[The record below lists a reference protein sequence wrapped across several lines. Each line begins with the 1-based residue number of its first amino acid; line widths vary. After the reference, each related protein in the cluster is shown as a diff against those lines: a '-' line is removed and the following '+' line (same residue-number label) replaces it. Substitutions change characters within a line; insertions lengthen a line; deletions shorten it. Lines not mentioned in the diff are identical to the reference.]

1 MLGENKMVKY
11 QKITKWIC
19 LFLLHSTLIIGCF
32 LLGVKNV
39 ENRIQEEEREQTVT
53 GIAIVNLD
61 QGVVQKDNKIFYSSE
76 LLDLNSDYLV
86 VENLETARQGINNG
100 TYAAYIVI
108 PSQFSHNAISINQ
121 EPQKAVLE
129 FAMNPNLRED
139 ISRLTMAN
147 IKNFEIGLNTNMS
160 YMYVQAILEEFHNAQ
175 DGAEIILSND
185 DAEKVRIDEMNPD
198 ALLSALEYTP
208 YDLEDPQIDEVN
220 FDGILKDNIEISG
233 ELKKNYDQFVSD
245 GKEKLNQ
252 IKEGETT
259 VVQEMDDFADLLGDV
274 HLDRDGE
281 ESVYAEGLQELENYV
296 KKYEEELADQRV
308 VIASMVEM
316 APIVSPTA
324 TPTETPTPTPI
335 PAATEMPMPSVTPTE
350 TPTQIPVVIKQM
362 LMESLEDINNEIYE
376 MNQQNKQQID
386 EIKKMISGETG
397 TEPVE
402 LVEDSEETLTEE
414 LPNIENETLM
424 DEPIKE
430 SIEEKLDNIET
441 MRFLKIEDVY
451 KEEII
456 EESLKQLVKAI
467 DELPQF
473 DSEGYENIVK
483 QQVVQ
488 PIDEKIKTETARVQ
502 EEGSK
507 CMESVQNYWLELS
520 KVDMYQFYDQEKT
533 DSLIINFTENVV
545 ELEKQ
550 IIDSQT
556 EYQKYGNYV
565 YLHASETMEDMQE
578 QLGNAYDG
586 TSENV
591 QNEIDLL
598 KEYRNNMNVLNSE
611 ILQDF
616 SKKLPYTRVGNLEYV
631 QAYDFIVKPIELSD
645 ESVARSKINLVQNDI
660 FMIRLFFIMLSLW
673 SISIVV
679 LLIVDIYPKLKR
691 RNE

>member
-208 YDLEDPQIDEVN
+208 YDLEEPPIDEVN

-296 KKYEEELADQRV
+296 KKYEEELADQRA
-308 VIASMVEM
+308 VIESMVEV
-316 APIVSPTA
+316 APIVSPT
-324 TPTETPTPTPI
+324 PTPTPVS
-335 PAATEMPMPSVTPTE
+335 AETEMPMPSATPTA

-362 LMESLEDINNEIYE
+362 LMESLEDINNEIYQ
-376 MNQQNKQQID
+376 MNQQNKQEID
-386 EIKKMISGETG
+386 EIKKIISGETG
-397 TEPVE
+397 TESVE
-402 LVEDSEETLTEE
+402 FAEDSEEIL
-414 LPNIENETLM
+414 IG
-424 DEPIKE
+424 
-430 SIEEKLDNIET
+430 EKLDNIET

-556 EYQKYGNYV
+556 EYQKYGNDV

>member
-1 MLGENKMVKY
+1 MVKY

-19 LFLLHSTLIIGCF
+19 FFLLHSTLIIGCF
-32 LLGVKNV
+32 VLGVKSV
-39 ENRIQEEEREQTVT
+39 ENRIQQEEREQTVT

-61 QGVVQKDNKIFYSSE
+61 QGVIQKNKKIFYSSE

-147 IKNFEIGLNTNMS
+147 IKNFEIGLNTNMA

-175 DGAEIILSND
+175 DGAEIILAND
-185 DAEKVRIDEMNPD
+185 DAEKVRIEEMNPD

-208 YDLEDPQIDEVN
+208 YDLEAPPIDKVD
-220 FDGILKDNIEISG
+220 FDGVLKDNIEISG

-424 DEPIKE
+424 DESIKE

>member
-1 MLGENKMVKY
+1 MLKY

-32 LLGVKNV
+32 LLGVKSV
-39 ENRIQEEEREQTVT
+39 ENRIQQEEREQTVT

-61 QGVVQKDNKIFYSSE
+61 QGVIQKNKKIFYSSE

-147 IKNFEIGLNTNMS
+147 IKNFEIGLNTNMA

-175 DGAEIILSND
+175 DGAEIILAND
-185 DAEKVRIDEMNPD
+185 DAEKVRIEEMNPD

-208 YDLEDPQIDEVN
+208 YDLEAPPIDKVD

-296 KKYEEELADQRV
+296 KKYEEELADQRA
-308 VIASMVEM
+308 VIESMVEV
-316 APIVSPTA
+316 APIVSPT
-324 TPTETPTPTPI
+324 PTPTPVS
-335 PAATEMPMPSVTPTE
+335 AETEMPMPSATPTA

-362 LMESLEDINNEIYE
+362 LMESLEDINNEIYQ
-376 MNQQNKQQID
+376 MNQQNKQEID
-386 EIKKMISGETG
+386 EIKKIISGETG
-397 TEPVE
+397 TESVE
-402 LVEDSEETLTEE
+402 FAEDSEEIL
-414 LPNIENETLM
+414 IG
-424 DEPIKE
+424 
-430 SIEEKLDNIET
+430 EKLDNIET

-556 EYQKYGNYV
+556 EYQKYGNDV

-645 ESVARSKINLVQNDI
+645 VSGK
-660 FMIRLFFIMLSLW
+660 
-673 SISIVV
+673 
-679 LLIVDIYPKLKR
+679 
-691 RNE
+691 

>member
-1 MLGENKMVKY
+1 MLKC

-32 LLGVKNV
+32 LLGVKSV
-39 ENRIQEEEREQTVT
+39 ENRIQQEEREQTVT

-61 QGVVQKDNKIFYSSE
+61 QGVIQKNKKIFYSSE

-147 IKNFEIGLNTNMS
+147 IKNFEIGLNTNMA

-175 DGAEIILSND
+175 DGAEIILAND
-185 DAEKVRIDEMNPD
+185 DAEKVRIEEMNPD

-208 YDLEDPQIDEVN
+208 YDLEAPPIDKVD

-296 KKYEEELADQRV
+296 KKYEEELADQRA
-308 VIASMVEM
+308 VIESMVEV
-316 APIVSPTA
+316 APIVSPT
-324 TPTETPTPTPI
+324 PTPTPVS
-335 PAATEMPMPSVTPTE
+335 AETEMPMPSATPTA

-362 LMESLEDINNEIYE
+362 LMESLEDINNEIYQ
-376 MNQQNKQQID
+376 MNQQNKQEID
-386 EIKKMISGETG
+386 EIKKIISGETG
-397 TEPVE
+397 TESVE
-402 LVEDSEETLTEE
+402 FAEDSEEIL
-414 LPNIENETLM
+414 IG
-424 DEPIKE
+424 
-430 SIEEKLDNIET
+430 EKLDNIET

-556 EYQKYGNYV
+556 EYQKYGNDV

>member
-1 MLGENKMVKY
+1 M
-11 QKITKWIC
+11 
-19 LFLLHSTLIIGCF
+19 
-32 LLGVKNV
+32 LGVKSV
-39 ENRIQEEEREQTVT
+39 ENRIQQEEREQTVT

-61 QGVVQKDNKIFYSSE
+61 QGVIQKNKKIFYSSE

-147 IKNFEIGLNTNMS
+147 IKNFEIGLNTNMA

-175 DGAEIILSND
+175 DGAEIILAND
-185 DAEKVRIDEMNPD
+185 DAEKVRIEEMNPD

-208 YDLEDPQIDEVN
+208 YDLEAPPIDKVD

-296 KKYEEELADQRV
+296 KKYEEELADQRA
-308 VIASMVEM
+308 VIESMVEV
-316 APIVSPTA
+316 APIVSPT
-324 TPTETPTPTPI
+324 PTPTPVS
-335 PAATEMPMPSVTPTE
+335 AETEMPMPSATPTA

-362 LMESLEDINNEIYE
+362 LMESLEDINNEIYQ
-376 MNQQNKQQID
+376 MNQQNKQEID
-386 EIKKMISGETG
+386 EIKKIISGETG

-424 DEPIKE
+424 DESIKE

-520 KVDMYQFYDQEKT
+520 KVDIYQFYDQEKT

-556 EYQKYGNYV
+556 EYQKYGNDV

>member
-1 MLGENKMVKY
+1 MLKY

-32 LLGVKNV
+32 LLGVKSV
-39 ENRIQEEEREQTVT
+39 ENRIQQEEREQTVT

-61 QGVVQKDNKIFYSSE
+61 QGVIQKNKKIFYSSE

-147 IKNFEIGLNTNMS
+147 IKNFEIGLNTNMA

-175 DGAEIILSND
+175 DGAEIILAND
-185 DAEKVRIDEMNPD
+185 DAEKVRIEEMNPD

-208 YDLEDPQIDEVN
+208 YDLEAPPIDKVD

-296 KKYEEELADQRV
+296 KKYEEELADQRA
-308 VIASMVEM
+308 VIESMVEV
-316 APIVSPTA
+316 APIVSPT
-324 TPTETPTPTPI
+324 PTPTPVS
-335 PAATEMPMPSVTPTE
+335 AETEMPMPSATPTA

-362 LMESLEDINNEIYE
+362 LMESLEDINNEIYQ
-376 MNQQNKQQID
+376 MNQQNKQEID
-386 EIKKMISGETG
+386 EIKKIISGETG
-397 TEPVE
+397 TESVE
-402 LVEDSEETLTEE
+402 FAEDSEEIL
-414 LPNIENETLM
+414 IG
-424 DEPIKE
+424 
-430 SIEEKLDNIET
+430 EKLDNIET
-441 MRFLKIEDVY
+441 MRFLKIEDGY

-456 EESLKQLVKAI
+456 DESLKQLVKAI

-556 EYQKYGNYV
+556 EYQKYGNDV

>member
-1 MLGENKMVKY
+1 MLKC

-32 LLGVKNV
+32 LLGVKSV
-39 ENRIQEEEREQTVT
+39 ENRIQQEEREQTVT

-61 QGVVQKDNKIFYSSE
+61 QGVIQKNKKIFYSSE

-175 DGAEIILSND
+175 DGAEIILAND
-185 DAEKVRIDEMNPD
+185 DAEKVRIEEMNPD

-208 YDLEDPQIDEVN
+208 YDLEAPPIDKVD

-296 KKYEEELADQRV
+296 KKYEEELADQRA
-308 VIASMVEM
+308 VIESMVEV
-316 APIVSPTA
+316 APIVSPT
-324 TPTETPTPTPI
+324 PTPTPVS
-335 PAATEMPMPSVTPTE
+335 AETEMPMPSATPTA

-362 LMESLEDINNEIYE
+362 LMESLEDINNEIYQ
-376 MNQQNKQQID
+376 MNQQNKQEID
-386 EIKKMISGETG
+386 EIKKIISGETG
-397 TEPVE
+397 TESVE
-402 LVEDSEETLTEE
+402 FAEDSEEIL
-414 LPNIENETLM
+414 IG
-424 DEPIKE
+424 
-430 SIEEKLDNIET
+430 EKLDNIET

-556 EYQKYGNYV
+556 EYQKYGNDV

>member
-1 MLGENKMVKY
+1 MLKY

-32 LLGVKNV
+32 LLGVKSV
-39 ENRIQEEEREQTVT
+39 ENRIQQEEREQTVT

-61 QGVVQKDNKIFYSSE
+61 QGVIQKNKKIFYSSE

-147 IKNFEIGLNTNMS
+147 IKNFEIGLNTNMA

-175 DGAEIILSND
+175 DGAEIILAND
-185 DAEKVRIDEMNPD
+185 DAEKVRIEEMNPD

-208 YDLEDPQIDEVN
+208 YDLEAPPIDKVD

-296 KKYEEELADQRV
+296 KKYEEELADQRA
-308 VIASMVEM
+308 VIESMVEV
-316 APIVSPTA
+316 APIVSPT
-324 TPTETPTPTPI
+324 PTPTPVS
-335 PAATEMPMPSVTPTE
+335 AETEMPMPSATPTA

-362 LMESLEDINNEIYE
+362 LMESLEDINNEIYQ
-376 MNQQNKQQID
+376 MNQQNKQEID
-386 EIKKMISGETG
+386 EIKKIISGETG
-397 TEPVE
+397 TESVE
-402 LVEDSEETLTEE
+402 FAEDSEEIL
-414 LPNIENETLM
+414 IG
-424 DEPIKE
+424 
-430 SIEEKLDNIET
+430 EKLDNIET

-556 EYQKYGNYV
+556 EYQKYGNDV

>member
-1 MLGENKMVKY
+1 M
-11 QKITKWIC
+11 
-19 LFLLHSTLIIGCF
+19 
-32 LLGVKNV
+32 LGVKSV
-39 ENRIQEEEREQTVT
+39 ENRIQQEEREQTVT

-61 QGVVQKDNKIFYSSE
+61 QGVIQKNKKIFYSSE

-147 IKNFEIGLNTNMS
+147 IKNFEIGLNTNMA

-175 DGAEIILSND
+175 DGAEIILAND
-185 DAEKVRIDEMNPD
+185 DAEKVRIEEMNPD

-208 YDLEDPQIDEVN
+208 YDLEAPPIDKVD

-296 KKYEEELADQRV
+296 KKYEEELADQRA
-308 VIASMVEM
+308 VIESMVEV
-316 APIVSPTA
+316 APIVSPT
-324 TPTETPTPTPI
+324 PTPTPVS
-335 PAATEMPMPSVTPTE
+335 AETEMPMPSATPTA

-362 LMESLEDINNEIYE
+362 LMESLEDINNEIYQ
-376 MNQQNKQQID
+376 MNQQNKQEID
-386 EIKKMISGETG
+386 EIKKIISGETG
-397 TEPVE
+397 TESVE
-402 LVEDSEETLTEE
+402 FAEDSEEIL
-414 LPNIENETLM
+414 IG
-424 DEPIKE
+424 
-430 SIEEKLDNIET
+430 EKLDNIET

-556 EYQKYGNYV
+556 EYQTYGNDV

>member
-147 IKNFEIGLNTNMS
+147 IKNFEIGLNTNMA

-175 DGAEIILSND
+175 DGAEIILAND
-185 DAEKVRIDEMNPD
+185 DAEKVRIEEMNPD

-208 YDLEDPQIDEVN
+208 YDLEAPPIDKVD

-296 KKYEEELADQRV
+296 KKYEEELADQRA
-308 VIASMVEM
+308 VIESMVEV
-316 APIVSPTA
+316 APIVSPT
-324 TPTETPTPTPI
+324 PTPTPVS
-335 PAATEMPMPSVTPTE
+335 AETEMPMPSATPTA

-362 LMESLEDINNEIYE
+362 LMESLEDINNEIYQ
-376 MNQQNKQQID
+376 MNQQNKQEID
-386 EIKKMISGETG
+386 EIKKIISGETG
-397 TEPVE
+397 TESVE
-402 LVEDSEETLTEE
+402 FAEDSEEIL
-414 LPNIENETLM
+414 IG
-424 DEPIKE
+424 
-430 SIEEKLDNIET
+430 EKLDNIET

-556 EYQKYGNYV
+556 EYQKYGNDV

-691 RNE
+691 RNVSGK

>member
-1 MLGENKMVKY
+1 MLKY

-32 LLGVKNV
+32 LLGVKSV
-39 ENRIQEEEREQTVT
+39 ENRIQQEEREQTVT

-61 QGVVQKDNKIFYSSE
+61 QGVIQKNKKIFYSSE

-147 IKNFEIGLNTNMS
+147 IKNFEIGLNTNMA

-175 DGAEIILSND
+175 DGAEIILAND
-185 DAEKVRIDEMNPD
+185 DAEKVRIEEMNPD

-208 YDLEDPQIDEVN
+208 YDLEAPPIDKVD

-296 KKYEEELADQRV
+296 KKYEEELADQRA
-308 VIASMVEM
+308 VIESMVEV
-316 APIVSPTA
+316 APIVSPT
-324 TPTETPTPTPI
+324 PTPTPVS
-335 PAATEMPMPSVTPTE
+335 AETEMPMPSATPTA

-362 LMESLEDINNEIYE
+362 LMESLEDINNEIYQ
-376 MNQQNKQQID
+376 MNQQNKQEID
-386 EIKKMISGETG
+386 EIKKIISGETG
-397 TEPVE
+397 TESVE
-402 LVEDSEETLTEE
+402 FAEDSEEIL
-414 LPNIENETLM
+414 IG
-424 DEPIKE
+424 
-430 SIEEKLDNIET
+430 EKLDNIET

-456 EESLKQLVKAI
+456 EESLKQLVKA
-467 DELPQF
+467 
-473 DSEGYENIVK
+473 
-483 QQVVQ
+483 
-488 PIDEKIKTETARVQ
+488 IDEKIKTETARVQ

-556 EYQKYGNYV
+556 EYQKYGNDV

>member
-1 MLGENKMVKY
+1 MLKC

-32 LLGVKNV
+32 LLGVKSV
-39 ENRIQEEEREQTVT
+39 ENRIQQEEREQTVT

-61 QGVVQKDNKIFYSSE
+61 QGVIQKNKKIFYSSE

-147 IKNFEIGLNTNMS
+147 IKNFEIGLNTNMA

-175 DGAEIILSND
+175 DGAEIILAND
-185 DAEKVRIDEMNPD
+185 DAEKVRIEEMNPD

-208 YDLEDPQIDEVN
+208 YDLEAPPIDKVD

-296 KKYEEELADQRV
+296 KKYEEELADQRA
-308 VIASMVEM
+308 VIESMVEV
-316 APIVSPTA
+316 APIVSPT
-324 TPTETPTPTPI
+324 PTPTPVS
-335 PAATEMPMPSVTPTE
+335 AETEMPMPSATPTA

-362 LMESLEDINNEIYE
+362 LMESLEDINNEIYQ
-376 MNQQNKQQID
+376 MNQQNKQEID
-386 EIKKMISGETG
+386 EIKKIISGETG
-397 TEPVE
+397 TESVE
-402 LVEDSEETLTEE
+402 FAEDSEEIL
-414 LPNIENETLM
+414 IG
-424 DEPIKE
+424 
-430 SIEEKLDNIET
+430 EKLDNIET

-556 EYQKYGNYV
+556 EYQKYGNDV

-578 QLGNAYDG
+578 QLGNA
-586 TSENV
+586 S
-591 QNEIDLL
+591 I
-598 KEYRNNMNVLNSE
+598 
-611 ILQDF
+611 
-616 SKKLPYTRVGNLEYV
+616 
-631 QAYDFIVKPIELSD
+631 
-645 ESVARSKINLVQNDI
+645 INQ
-660 FMIRLFFIMLSLW
+660 MYA
-673 SISIVV
+673 
-679 LLIVDIYPKLKR
+679 LIPRTLM
-691 RNE
+691 

>member
-1 MLGENKMVKY
+1 MLKY

-32 LLGVKNV
+32 LLGVKSV
-39 ENRIQEEEREQTVT
+39 ENRIQQEEREQTVT

-61 QGVVQKDNKIFYSSE
+61 QGVIQKNKKIFYSSE

-147 IKNFEIGLNTNMS
+147 IKNFEIGLNTNMA

-175 DGAEIILSND
+175 DGAEIILAND
-185 DAEKVRIDEMNPD
+185 DAEKVRIEEMNPD

-208 YDLEDPQIDEVN
+208 YDLEAPPIDKVD
-220 FDGILKDNIEISG
+220 FDGILKNNIEISG

-296 KKYEEELADQRV
+296 KKYEEELADQRA
-308 VIASMVEM
+308 VIESMVEV
-316 APIVSPTA
+316 APIVSPT
-324 TPTETPTPTPI
+324 PTPTPVS
-335 PAATEMPMPSVTPTE
+335 AETEMPMPSATPTA

-362 LMESLEDINNEIYE
+362 LMESLEDINNEIYQ
-376 MNQQNKQQID
+376 MNQQNKQEID
-386 EIKKMISGETG
+386 EIKKIISGETG
-397 TEPVE
+397 TESVE
-402 LVEDSEETLTEE
+402 FAEDSEEIL
-414 LPNIENETLM
+414 IG
-424 DEPIKE
+424 
-430 SIEEKLDNIET
+430 EKLDNIET

-556 EYQKYGNYV
+556 EYQKYGNDV

>member
-1 MLGENKMVKY
+1 MLKY

-32 LLGVKNV
+32 LLGVKSV
-39 ENRIQEEEREQTVT
+39 ENRIQQEEREQTVT

-61 QGVVQKDNKIFYSSE
+61 QGVIQKNKKIFYSSE

-147 IKNFEIGLNTNMS
+147 IKNFEIGLNTNMA

-175 DGAEIILSND
+175 DGAEIILAND
-185 DAEKVRIDEMNPD
+185 DAEKVRIEEMNPD

-208 YDLEDPQIDEVN
+208 YDLEAPPIDKVD

-296 KKYEEELADQRV
+296 KKYEEELADQRA
-308 VIASMVEM
+308 VIESMVEV
-316 APIVSPTA
+316 APIVSPT
-324 TPTETPTPTPI
+324 PTPTPVS
-335 PAATEMPMPSVTPTE
+335 AETEMPMPSATPTA
-350 TPTQIPVVIKQM
+350 TPTLIPVVIKQM
-362 LMESLEDINNEIYE
+362 LMESLEDINNEIYQ
-376 MNQQNKQQID
+376 MNQQNKQEID
-386 EIKKMISGETG
+386 EIKKIISGETG
-397 TEPVE
+397 TESVE
-402 LVEDSEETLTEE
+402 FAEDSEEIL
-414 LPNIENETLM
+414 IG
-424 DEPIKE
+424 
-430 SIEEKLDNIET
+430 EKLDNIET

-556 EYQKYGNYV
+556 EYQKYGNDV

>member
-1 MLGENKMVKY
+1 MLKY

-32 LLGVKNV
+32 LLGVKSV
-39 ENRIQEEEREQTVT
+39 ENRIQQEEREQTVT

-61 QGVVQKDNKIFYSSE
+61 QGVIQKNKKIFYSSE

-147 IKNFEIGLNTNMS
+147 IKNFEIGLNTNMA

-175 DGAEIILSND
+175 DGAEIILAND
-185 DAEKVRIDEMNPD
+185 DAEKVRIEEMNPD

-208 YDLEDPQIDEVN
+208 YDLEAPPIDKVD

-296 KKYEEELADQRV
+296 KKYEEELADQRA
-308 VIASMVEM
+308 VIESMVEV
-316 APIVSPTA
+316 APIVSPT
-324 TPTETPTPTPI
+324 PTPTPVS
-335 PAATEMPMPSVTPTE
+335 AETEMPMPSATPTA

-362 LMESLEDINNEIYE
+362 LMESLEDINNEIYQ
-376 MNQQNKQQID
+376 MNQQNKQEID
-386 EIKKMISGETG
+386 EIKKIISGETG
-397 TEPVE
+397 TESVE
-402 LVEDSEETLTEE
+402 FAEDSEEIL
-414 LPNIENETLM
+414 IG
-424 DEPIKE
+424 
-430 SIEEKLDNIET
+430 EKLDNIET

-545 ELEKQ
+545 ELINCLNWEKLR
-550 IIDSQT
+550 SQF
-556 EYQKYGNYV
+556 
-565 YLHASETMEDMQE
+565 H
-578 QLGNAYDG
+578 
-586 TSENV
+586 
-591 QNEIDLL
+591 IC
-598 KEYRNNMNVLNSE
+598 
-611 ILQDF
+611 F
-616 SKKLPYTRVGNLEYV
+616 
-631 QAYDFIVKPIELSD
+631 
-645 ESVARSKINLVQNDI
+645 
-660 FMIRLFFIMLSLW
+660 
-673 SISIVV
+673 
-679 LLIVDIYPKLKR
+679 
-691 RNE
+691 

>member
-1 MLGENKMVKY
+1 MLKY

-32 LLGVKNV
+32 LLGVKSV
-39 ENRIQEEEREQTVT
+39 ENRIQQEEREQTVT

-61 QGVVQKDNKIFYSSE
+61 QGVIQKNKKIFYSSE

-147 IKNFEIGLNTNMS
+147 IKNFEIGLNTNMA

-175 DGAEIILSND
+175 DGAEIILAND
-185 DAEKVRIDEMNPD
+185 DAEKVRIEEMNPD

-208 YDLEDPQIDEVN
+208 YDLEAPPIDKVD
-220 FDGILKDNIEISG
+220 FDGILKNNIEISG

-296 KKYEEELADQRV
+296 KKYEEELADQRA
-308 VIASMVEM
+308 VIESMVEV
-316 APIVSPTA
+316 APIVSPT
-324 TPTETPTPTPI
+324 PTPTPVS
-335 PAATEMPMPSVTPTE
+335 AETEMPMPSATPTA

-362 LMESLEDINNEIYE
+362 LMESLEDINNEIYQ
-376 MNQQNKQQID
+376 MNQQNKQEID
-386 EIKKMISGETG
+386 EIKKIISGETG
-397 TEPVE
+397 TESVE
-402 LVEDSEETLTEE
+402 FAEDSEEIL
-414 LPNIENETLM
+414 IG
-424 DEPIKE
+424 
-430 SIEEKLDNIET
+430 EKLDNIET

-545 ELEKQ
+545 KLEKQ

-556 EYQKYGNYV
+556 EYQKYGNDV

>member
-1 MLGENKMVKY
+1 MLKY

-32 LLGVKNV
+32 LLGVKSV
-39 ENRIQEEEREQTVT
+39 ENRIQQEEREQTVT

-61 QGVVQKDNKIFYSSE
+61 QGVIQKNKKIFYSSE

-139 ISRLTMAN
+139 ISRLTMVN
-147 IKNFEIGLNTNMS
+147 IKNFEIGLNTNMA

-175 DGAEIILSND
+175 DGAEIILAND
-185 DAEKVRIDEMNPD
+185 DAEKVRIEEMNPD

-208 YDLEDPQIDEVN
+208 YDLEAPPIDKVD

-296 KKYEEELADQRV
+296 KKYEEELADQRA
-308 VIASMVEM
+308 VIESMVEV
-316 APIVSPTA
+316 APIVSPT
-324 TPTETPTPTPI
+324 PTPTPVS
-335 PAATEMPMPSVTPTE
+335 AETEMPMPSATPTA

-362 LMESLEDINNEIYE
+362 LMESLEDINNEIYQ
-376 MNQQNKQQID
+376 MNQQNKQEID
-386 EIKKMISGETG
+386 EIKKIISGETG
-397 TEPVE
+397 TESVE
-402 LVEDSEETLTEE
+402 FAEDSEEIL
-414 LPNIENETLM
+414 IG
-424 DEPIKE
+424 
-430 SIEEKLDNIET
+430 EKLDNIET

-556 EYQKYGNYV
+556 EYQKYGNDV

>member
-1 MLGENKMVKY
+1 MLKY

-32 LLGVKNV
+32 LLGVKSV
-39 ENRIQEEEREQTVT
+39 ENRIQQEEREQTVT

-61 QGVVQKDNKIFYSSE
+61 QGVIQKNKKIFYSSE

-147 IKNFEIGLNTNMS
+147 IKNFEIGLNTNMA

-175 DGAEIILSND
+175 DGAEIILAND
-185 DAEKVRIDEMNPD
+185 DAEKVRIEEMNPD

-208 YDLEDPQIDEVN
+208 YDLEAPPIDKVD

-296 KKYEEELADQRV
+296 KKYEEELADQRA
-308 VIASMVEM
+308 VIESMVEV
-316 APIVSPTA
+316 APIVSPT
-324 TPTETPTPTPI
+324 PTPTPVS
-335 PAATEMPMPSVTPTE
+335 AETEMPMPSATPTA

-362 LMESLEDINNEIYE
+362 LMESLEDINNEIYQ
-376 MNQQNKQQID
+376 MNQQNKQEID
-386 EIKKMISGETG
+386 EIKKIISGETG
-397 TEPVE
+397 TESVE
-402 LVEDSEETLTEE
+402 FAEDL
-414 LPNIENETLM
+414 LIG
-424 DEPIKE
+424 
-430 SIEEKLDNIET
+430 EKLDNIET

-556 EYQKYGNYV
+556 EYQKYGNDV

>member
-1 MLGENKMVKY
+1 MLKY

-32 LLGVKNV
+32 LLGVKSV
-39 ENRIQEEEREQTVT
+39 ENRIQQEEREQTVT

-61 QGVVQKDNKIFYSSE
+61 QGVIQKNKKIFYSSE

-129 FAMNPNLRED
+129 FVMNPNLRED

-147 IKNFEIGLNTNMS
+147 IKNFEIGLNTNMA

-175 DGAEIILSND
+175 DGAEIILAND
-185 DAEKVRIDEMNPD
+185 DAEKVRIEEMNPD

-208 YDLEDPQIDEVN
+208 YDLEAPPIDKVD

-296 KKYEEELADQRV
+296 KKYEEELADQRA
-308 VIASMVEM
+308 VIESMVEV
-316 APIVSPTA
+316 APIVSPT
-324 TPTETPTPTPI
+324 PTPTPVS
-335 PAATEMPMPSVTPTE
+335 AETEMPMPSATPTA

-362 LMESLEDINNEIYE
+362 LMESLEDINNEIYQ
-376 MNQQNKQQID
+376 MNQQNKQEID
-386 EIKKMISGETG
+386 EIKKIISGETG
-397 TEPVE
+397 TESVE
-402 LVEDSEETLTEE
+402 FAEDSEEIL
-414 LPNIENETLM
+414 IG
-424 DEPIKE
+424 
-430 SIEEKLDNIET
+430 EKLDNIET

-556 EYQKYGNYV
+556 EYQKYGNDV

>member
-1 MLGENKMVKY
+1 MLKY

-32 LLGVKNV
+32 LLGVKSV
-39 ENRIQEEEREQTVT
+39 ENRIQQEEREQTVT

-61 QGVVQKDNKIFYSSE
+61 QGVIQKNKKIFYSSE

-147 IKNFEIGLNTNMS
+147 IKNFEIGLNTNMA

-175 DGAEIILSND
+175 DGAEIILAND
-185 DAEKVRIDEMNPD
+185 DAEKVRIEEMNPD

-208 YDLEDPQIDEVN
+208 YDLEAPPIDKVD

-296 KKYEEELADQRV
+296 KKYEEELADQRA
-308 VIASMVEM
+308 VIESMVEV
-316 APIVSPTA
+316 APIVSPT
-324 TPTETPTPTPI
+324 PTPTPVS
-335 PAATEMPMPSVTPTE
+335 AETEMPMPSATPTA

-362 LMESLEDINNEIYE
+362 LMESLEDINNEIYQ
-376 MNQQNKQQID
+376 MNQQNKQEID
-386 EIKKMISGETG
+386 EIKKIISGETG
-397 TEPVE
+397 TESVE
-402 LVEDSEETLTEE
+402 FAEDSEEIL
-414 LPNIENETLM
+414 IG
-424 DEPIKE
+424 
-430 SIEEKLDNIET
+430 EKLDNIET

-556 EYQKYGNYV
+556 EYQKYGNDV

-673 SISIVV
+673 SISIAV

>member
-1 MLGENKMVKY
+1 MLKC

-32 LLGVKNV
+32 LLGVKSV
-39 ENRIQEEEREQTVT
+39 ENRIQQEEREQTVT

-61 QGVVQKDNKIFYSSE
+61 QGVIQKNKKIFYSSE

-129 FAMNPNLRED
+129 FAMNHNLRED

-147 IKNFEIGLNTNMS
+147 IKNFEIGLNTNMA

-175 DGAEIILSND
+175 DGAEIILAND
-185 DAEKVRIDEMNPD
+185 DAEKVRIEEMNPD

-208 YDLEDPQIDEVN
+208 YDLEAPPIDKVD

-296 KKYEEELADQRV
+296 KKYEEELADQRA
-308 VIASMVEM
+308 VIESMVEV
-316 APIVSPTA
+316 APIVSPT
-324 TPTETPTPTPI
+324 PTPTPVS
-335 PAATEMPMPSVTPTE
+335 AETEMPMPSATPTA

-362 LMESLEDINNEIYE
+362 LMESLEDINNEIYQ
-376 MNQQNKQQID
+376 MNQQNKQEID
-386 EIKKMISGETG
+386 EIKKIISGETG
-397 TEPVE
+397 TESVE
-402 LVEDSEETLTEE
+402 FAEDSEEIL
-414 LPNIENETLM
+414 IG
-424 DEPIKE
+424 
-430 SIEEKLDNIET
+430 EKLDNIET

-556 EYQKYGNYV
+556 EYQKYGNDV

>member
-1 MLGENKMVKY
+1 M
-11 QKITKWIC
+11 
-19 LFLLHSTLIIGCF
+19 
-32 LLGVKNV
+32 LGVKSV
-39 ENRIQEEEREQTVT
+39 ENRIQQEEREQTVT

-61 QGVVQKDNKIFYSSE
+61 QGVIQKNKKIFYSSE
-76 LLDLNSDYLV
+76 LLDLNSGYLV

-147 IKNFEIGLNTNMS
+147 IKNFEIGLNTNMA

-175 DGAEIILSND
+175 DGAEIILAND
-185 DAEKVRIDEMNPD
+185 DAEKVRIEEMNPD

-208 YDLEDPQIDEVN
+208 YDLEAPPIDKVD

-296 KKYEEELADQRV
+296 KKYEEELADQRA
-308 VIASMVEM
+308 VIESMVEV
-316 APIVSPTA
+316 APIVSPT
-324 TPTETPTPTPI
+324 PTPTPVS
-335 PAATEMPMPSVTPTE
+335 AETEMPMPSATPTA

-362 LMESLEDINNEIYE
+362 LMESLEDINNEIYQ
-376 MNQQNKQQID
+376 MNQQNKQEID
-386 EIKKMISGETG
+386 EIKKIISGETG
-397 TEPVE
+397 TESVE
-402 LVEDSEETLTEE
+402 FAEDSEEIL
-414 LPNIENETLM
+414 IG
-424 DEPIKE
+424 
-430 SIEEKLDNIET
+430 EKLDNIET

-556 EYQKYGNYV
+556 EYQKYGNDV

>member
-1 MLGENKMVKY
+1 MLKY

-32 LLGVKNV
+32 LLGVKSV
-39 ENRIQEEEREQTVT
+39 ENRIQQEEREQTVT

-61 QGVVQKDNKIFYSSE
+61 QGVIQKNKKIFYSSE

-147 IKNFEIGLNTNMS
+147 IKNFEIGLNTNMA

-175 DGAEIILSND
+175 DGAEIILAND
-185 DAEKVRIDEMNPD
+185 DAEKVRIEEMNPD

-208 YDLEDPQIDEVN
+208 YDLEAPPIDKAD

-296 KKYEEELADQRV
+296 KKYEEELADQRA
-308 VIASMVEM
+308 VIESMVEV
-316 APIVSPTA
+316 APIVSPT
-324 TPTETPTPTPI
+324 PTPTPVS
-335 PAATEMPMPSVTPTE
+335 AETEMPMPSATPTA

-362 LMESLEDINNEIYE
+362 LMESLEDINNEIYQ
-376 MNQQNKQQID
+376 MNQQNKQEID
-386 EIKKMISGETG
+386 EIKKIISGETG
-397 TEPVE
+397 TESVE
-402 LVEDSEETLTEE
+402 FAEDSEEIL
-414 LPNIENETLM
+414 IG
-424 DEPIKE
+424 
-430 SIEEKLDNIET
+430 EKLDNIET

-556 EYQKYGNYV
+556 EYQKYGNDV

>member
-1 MLGENKMVKY
+1 MLKY

-32 LLGVKNV
+32 LLGVKSV
-39 ENRIQEEEREQTVT
+39 ENRIQQEEREQTVT

-61 QGVVQKDNKIFYSSE
+61 QGVIQKNKKIFYSSE

-147 IKNFEIGLNTNMS
+147 IKNFEIGLNTNMA

-175 DGAEIILSND
+175 DGAEIILAND
-185 DAEKVRIDEMNPD
+185 DAEKVRIEEMNPD

-208 YDLEDPQIDEVN
+208 YDLEAPPIDKVD

-296 KKYEEELADQRV
+296 KKYEEELADQRA
-308 VIASMVEM
+308 VIESMVEV
-316 APIVSPTA
+316 APIVSPT
-324 TPTETPTPTPI
+324 PTPTPVS
-335 PAATEMPMPSVTPTE
+335 AETEMPMPSATPTA

-362 LMESLEDINNEIYE
+362 LMESLEDINNEIYQ
-376 MNQQNKQQID
+376 MNQQNKQEID
-386 EIKKMISGETG
+386 EIKKIISGETG
-397 TEPVE
+397 TESVE
-402 LVEDSEETLTEE
+402 FAEDSEEIL
-414 LPNIENETLM
+414 IG
-424 DEPIKE
+424 
-430 SIEEKLDNIET
+430 EKLDNIET

-556 EYQKYGNYV
+556 EYQKYGNDV

-679 LLIVDIYPKLKR
+679 LLIVDIYPNR
-691 RNE
+691 

>member
-61 QGVVQKDNKIFYSSE
+61 QGVIQKNKKIFYSSE

-147 IKNFEIGLNTNMS
+147 IKNFEIGLNTNMA

-175 DGAEIILSND
+175 DGAEIILAND
-185 DAEKVRIDEMNPD
+185 DAEKVRIEEMNPD

-208 YDLEDPQIDEVN
+208 YDLEAPPIDKVD

-296 KKYEEELADQRV
+296 KKYEEELADQRA
-308 VIASMVEM
+308 VIESMVEV
-316 APIVSPTA
+316 APIVSPT
-324 TPTETPTPTPI
+324 PTPTPVS
-335 PAATEMPMPSVTPTE
+335 AETEMPMPSATPTA

-362 LMESLEDINNEIYE
+362 LMESLEDINNEIYQ
-376 MNQQNKQQID
+376 MNQQNKQEID
-386 EIKKMISGETG
+386 EIKKIISGETG
-397 TEPVE
+397 TESVE
-402 LVEDSEETLTEE
+402 FAEDSEEIL
-414 LPNIENETLM
+414 IG
-424 DEPIKE
+424 
-430 SIEEKLDNIET
+430 EKLDNIET

-556 EYQKYGNYV
+556 EYQKYGNDV

>member
-1 MLGENKMVKY
+1 MLKC

-32 LLGVKNV
+32 LLGVKSV
-39 ENRIQEEEREQTVT
+39 ENRIQQEEREQTVT

-61 QGVVQKDNKIFYSSE
+61 QGVIQKNKKIFYSSE

-147 IKNFEIGLNTNMS
+147 IKNFEIGLNTNMA

-175 DGAEIILSND
+175 DGAEIILAND
-185 DAEKVRIDEMNPD
+185 DAEKVRIEEMNPD

-208 YDLEDPQIDEVN
+208 YDLEAPPIDKVD

-296 KKYEEELADQRV
+296 KKYEEELADQRA
-308 VIASMVEM
+308 VIESMVEV
-316 APIVSPTA
+316 APIVSPT
-324 TPTETPTPTPI
+324 PTPTPVS
-335 PAATEMPMPSVTPTE
+335 AETEMPMPSATPTA

-362 LMESLEDINNEIYE
+362 LMESLEDINNEIYQ
-376 MNQQNKQQID
+376 MNQQNKQEID
-386 EIKKMISGETG
+386 EIKKIISGETG
-397 TEPVE
+397 TESVE
-402 LVEDSEETLTEE
+402 FAEDSEEIL
-414 LPNIENETLM
+414 IG
-424 DEPIKE
+424 
-430 SIEEKLDNIET
+430 EKLDNIET

-520 KVDMYQFYDQEKT
+520 KVDIYQFYDQEKT

-556 EYQKYGNYV
+556 EYQKYGNDV

>member
-1 MLGENKMVKY
+1 MLKC
-11 QKITKWIC
+11 QKIIKWIC

-32 LLGVKNV
+32 LLGVKSV
-39 ENRIQEEEREQTVT
+39 ENRIQQEEREQTVT

-61 QGVVQKDNKIFYSSE
+61 QGVIQKNKKIFYSSE

-147 IKNFEIGLNTNMS
+147 IKNFEIGLNTNMA

-175 DGAEIILSND
+175 DGAEIILAND
-185 DAEKVRIDEMNPD
+185 DAEKVRIEEMNPD

-208 YDLEDPQIDEVN
+208 YDLEAPPIDKVD

-296 KKYEEELADQRV
+296 KKYEEELADQRA
-308 VIASMVEM
+308 VIESMVEV
-316 APIVSPTA
+316 APIVSPT
-324 TPTETPTPTPI
+324 PTPTPVS
-335 PAATEMPMPSVTPTE
+335 AETEMPMPSATPTA

-362 LMESLEDINNEIYE
+362 LMESLEDINNEIYQ
-376 MNQQNKQQID
+376 MNQQNKQEID
-386 EIKKMISGETG
+386 EIKKIISGETG
-397 TEPVE
+397 TESVE
-402 LVEDSEETLTEE
+402 FAEDSEEIL
-414 LPNIENETLM
+414 IG
-424 DEPIKE
+424 
-430 SIEEKLDNIET
+430 EKLDNIET

-556 EYQKYGNYV
+556 EYQKYGNDV

>member
-208 YDLEDPQIDEVN
+208 YDLEEPQIDEVN

-296 KKYEEELADQRV
+296 KKYEEELADQRA
-308 VIASMVEM
+308 VIESMVEV
-316 APIVSPTA
+316 APIVSPT
-324 TPTETPTPTPI
+324 PTPTPVS
-335 PAATEMPMPSVTPTE
+335 AETEMPMPSATPTA

-362 LMESLEDINNEIYE
+362 LMESLEDINNEIYQ
-376 MNQQNKQQID
+376 MNQQNKQEID
-386 EIKKMISGETG
+386 EIKKIISGETG
-397 TEPVE
+397 TESVE
-402 LVEDSEETLTEE
+402 FAEDSEEIL
-414 LPNIENETLM
+414 IG
-424 DEPIKE
+424 
-430 SIEEKLDNIET
+430 EKLDNIET

-556 EYQKYGNYV
+556 EYQKYGNDV

>member
-1 MLGENKMVKY
+1 MLKY

-32 LLGVKNV
+32 LLGVKSV
-39 ENRIQEEEREQTVT
+39 ENRIQQEEREQTVT

-61 QGVVQKDNKIFYSSE
+61 QGVIQKNKKIFYSSE

-147 IKNFEIGLNTNMS
+147 IKNFEIGLNTNMA

-175 DGAEIILSND
+175 DGAEIILAND
-185 DAEKVRIDEMNPD
+185 DAEKVRIEEMNPD

-208 YDLEDPQIDEVN
+208 YDLEAPPIDKVD

-296 KKYEEELADQRV
+296 KKYEEELADQRA
-308 VIASMVEM
+308 VIESMVEV
-316 APIVSPTA
+316 APIVSPT
-324 TPTETPTPTPI
+324 PTPTPVS
-335 PAATEMPMPSVTPTE
+335 AETEMPMPSATPTA

-362 LMESLEDINNEIYE
+362 LMESLEDINNEIYQ
-376 MNQQNKQQID
+376 MNQQNKQEID
-386 EIKKMISGETG
+386 EIKKIISGETG
-397 TEPVE
+397 TESVE
-402 LVEDSEETLTEE
+402 FAEDSEEIL
-414 LPNIENETLM
+414 IG
-424 DEPIKE
+424 
-430 SIEEKLDNIET
+430 EKLDNIET

-556 EYQKYGNYV
+556 EYQKYGNDV
-565 YLHASETMEDMQE
+565 YLHASETMGDMQE

>member
-147 IKNFEIGLNTNMS
+147 IKNFEIGLNTNMA

-175 DGAEIILSND
+175 DGAEIILAND
-185 DAEKVRIDEMNPD
+185 DAEKVRIEEMNPD

-208 YDLEDPQIDEVN
+208 YDLEAPPIDKVD

-296 KKYEEELADQRV
+296 KKYEEELADQRA
-308 VIASMVEM
+308 VIESMVEV
-316 APIVSPTA
+316 APIVSPT
-324 TPTETPTPTPI
+324 PTPTPVS
-335 PAATEMPMPSVTPTE
+335 AETEMPMPSATPTA

-362 LMESLEDINNEIYE
+362 LMESLEDINNEIYQ
-376 MNQQNKQQID
+376 MNQQNKQEID
-386 EIKKMISGETG
+386 EIKKIISGETG
-397 TEPVE
+397 TESVE
-402 LVEDSEETLTEE
+402 FAEDSEEIL
-414 LPNIENETLM
+414 IG
-424 DEPIKE
+424 
-430 SIEEKLDNIET
+430 EKLDNIET

-556 EYQKYGNYV
+556 EYQKYGNDV

>member
-1 MLGENKMVKY
+1 MLKY

-61 QGVVQKDNKIFYSSE
+61 QGVIQKNKKIFYSSE

-147 IKNFEIGLNTNMS
+147 IKNFEIGLNTNMA

-175 DGAEIILSND
+175 DGAEIILAND
-185 DAEKVRIDEMNPD
+185 DAEKVRIEEMNPD

-208 YDLEDPQIDEVN
+208 YDLEAPPIDKVD

-296 KKYEEELADQRV
+296 KKYEEELADQRA
-308 VIASMVEM
+308 VIESMVEV
-316 APIVSPTA
+316 APIVSPT
-324 TPTETPTPTPI
+324 PTPTPVS
-335 PAATEMPMPSVTPTE
+335 AETEMPMPSATPTA

-362 LMESLEDINNEIYE
+362 LMESLEDINNEIYQ
-376 MNQQNKQQID
+376 MNQQNKQEID
-386 EIKKMISGETG
+386 EIKKIISGETG
-397 TEPVE
+397 TESVE
-402 LVEDSEETLTEE
+402 FAEDSEEIL
-414 LPNIENETLM
+414 IG
-424 DEPIKE
+424 
-430 SIEEKLDNIET
+430 EKLDNIET

-556 EYQKYGNYV
+556 EYQKYGNDV

>member
-1 MLGENKMVKY
+1 MLKC

-32 LLGVKNV
+32 LLGVKSV
-39 ENRIQEEEREQTVT
+39 ENRIQQEEREQTVT

-61 QGVVQKDNKIFYSSE
+61 QGVIQKNKKIFYSSE

-147 IKNFEIGLNTNMS
+147 IKNFEIGLNTNMA

-175 DGAEIILSND
+175 DGAEIILAND
-185 DAEKVRIDEMNPD
+185 DAEKVRIEEMNPD

-208 YDLEDPQIDEVN
+208 YDLEAPPIDKVD

-296 KKYEEELADQRV
+296 KKYEEELADQRA
-308 VIASMVEM
+308 VIESMVEV
-316 APIVSPTA
+316 APIVSPT
-324 TPTETPTPTPI
+324 PTPTPVS
-335 PAATEMPMPSVTPTE
+335 AETEMPMPSATPTA

-362 LMESLEDINNEIYE
+362 LMESLEDINNEIYQ
-376 MNQQNKQQID
+376 MNQQNKQEID
-386 EIKKMISGETG
+386 EIKKIISGETG
-397 TEPVE
+397 TESVE
-402 LVEDSEETLTEE
+402 FAEDSEEIL
-414 LPNIENETLM
+414 IG
-424 DEPIKE
+424 
-430 SIEEKLDNIET
+430 EKLDNIET

-556 EYQKYGNYV
+556 EYQKYGNDV

-645 ESVARSKINLVQNDI
+645 ESVARSKINFVQNDI

>member
-1 MLGENKMVKY
+1 MLKY

-32 LLGVKNV
+32 LLGVKSV
-39 ENRIQEEEREQTVT
+39 ENRIQQEEREQTVT

-61 QGVVQKDNKIFYSSE
+61 QGVIQKNKKIFYSSE
-76 LLDLNSDYLV
+76 LLDLNSGYLV

-147 IKNFEIGLNTNMS
+147 IKNFEIGLNTNMA

-175 DGAEIILSND
+175 DGAEIILAND
-185 DAEKVRIDEMNPD
+185 DAEKVRIEEMNPD

-208 YDLEDPQIDEVN
+208 YDLEAPPIDKVD

-296 KKYEEELADQRV
+296 KKYEEELADQRA
-308 VIASMVEM
+308 VIESMVEV
-316 APIVSPTA
+316 APIVSPT
-324 TPTETPTPTPI
+324 PTPTPVS
-335 PAATEMPMPSVTPTE
+335 AETEMPMPSATPTA

-362 LMESLEDINNEIYE
+362 LMESLEDINNEIYQ
-376 MNQQNKQQID
+376 MNQQNKQEID
-386 EIKKMISGETG
+386 EIKKIISGETG
-397 TEPVE
+397 TESVE
-402 LVEDSEETLTEE
+402 FAEDSEEIL
-414 LPNIENETLM
+414 IG
-424 DEPIKE
+424 
-430 SIEEKLDNIET
+430 EKLDNIET

-556 EYQKYGNYV
+556 EYQKYGNDV

>member
-32 LLGVKNV
+32 LLGVKSV
-39 ENRIQEEEREQTVT
+39 ENRIQQEEREQTVT

-61 QGVVQKDNKIFYSSE
+61 QGVIQKNKKIFYSSE

-147 IKNFEIGLNTNMS
+147 IKNFEIGLNTNMA

-175 DGAEIILSND
+175 DGAEIILAND
-185 DAEKVRIDEMNPD
+185 DAEKVRIEEMNPD

-208 YDLEDPQIDEVN
+208 YDLEAPPIDKVD

-296 KKYEEELADQRV
+296 KKYEEELADQRA
-308 VIASMVEM
+308 VIESMVEV
-316 APIVSPTA
+316 APIVSPT
-324 TPTETPTPTPI
+324 PTPTPVS
-335 PAATEMPMPSVTPTE
+335 AETEMPMPSATPTA

-362 LMESLEDINNEIYE
+362 LMESLEDINNEIYQ
-376 MNQQNKQQID
+376 MNQQNKQEID
-386 EIKKMISGETG
+386 EIKKIISGETG
-397 TEPVE
+397 TESVE
-402 LVEDSEETLTEE
+402 FAEDSEEIL
-414 LPNIENETLM
+414 IG
-424 DEPIKE
+424 
-430 SIEEKLDNIET
+430 EKLDNIET

-556 EYQKYGNYV
+556 EYQKYGNDV

>member
-1 MLGENKMVKY
+1 MSRNLHKMLKY

-32 LLGVKNV
+32 LLGVKSV
-39 ENRIQEEEREQTVT
+39 ENRIQQEEREQTVT

-61 QGVVQKDNKIFYSSE
+61 QGVIQKNKKIFYSSE

-139 ISRLTMAN
+139 ISRLTMVN
-147 IKNFEIGLNTNMS
+147 IKNFEIGLNTNMA

-175 DGAEIILSND
+175 DGAEIILAND
-185 DAEKVRIDEMNPD
+185 DAEKVRIEEMNPD

-208 YDLEDPQIDEVN
+208 YDLEAPPIDKVD

-296 KKYEEELADQRV
+296 KKYEEELADQRA
-308 VIASMVEM
+308 VIESMVEV
-316 APIVSPTA
+316 APIVSPT
-324 TPTETPTPTPI
+324 PTPTPVS
-335 PAATEMPMPSVTPTE
+335 AETEMPMPSATPTA

-362 LMESLEDINNEIYE
+362 LMESLEDINNEIYQ
-376 MNQQNKQQID
+376 MNQQNKQEID
-386 EIKKMISGETG
+386 EIKKIISGETG
-397 TEPVE
+397 TESVE
-402 LVEDSEETLTEE
+402 FAEDSEEIL
-414 LPNIENETLM
+414 IG
-424 DEPIKE
+424 
-430 SIEEKLDNIET
+430 EKLDNIET

-556 EYQKYGNYV
+556 EYQKYGNDV